1 VILTSDREDPVL
13 AKWQYGLG
21 RVIAWTADN
30 GSDLAAP
37 WAMWEGYDDFWAAA
51 VRWALPDPERRPLTV
66 STQRD
71 GADMV
76 LTVTAAGES
85 GDFADFLPTFATV
98 TSSSGEPVVTQE
110 LTQTAPGEY
119 TLRLPAPAPG
129 AYAVEVRQERASGP
143 LVELAGITVPPS
155 PETLPAP
162 EGPSLLASLA
172 NRTNGRV
179 LSLDDPAAVWDAA
192 TSGGSPLREHRAV
205 WYVPIGLALALFVI
219 DIAARMGIWPTLR
232 RLLGGPART

>member
-1 VILTSDREDPVL
+1 MVLTSDREDPVL

-37 WAMWEGYDDFWAAA
+37 WAMWEGYDEFWAAA

-66 STQRD
+66 STHRD

-98 TSSSGEPVVTQE
+98 TSASGETGRD
-110 LTQTAPGEY
+110 PGADADGP
-119 TLRLPAPAPG
+119 RRVHAAPAGPG
-129 AYAVEVRQERASGP
+129 SRRLRRRGAAGTGERPAGRGGGHHRASVTRDASRPGRPFPPRLARRPHERPRPLARRSGRASGMP
-143 LVELAGITVPPS
+143 RPPVAVPCASIAPS
-155 PETLPAP
+155 GTS
-162 EGPSLLASLA
+162 PSAWRWRS
-172 NRTNGRV
+172 
-179 LSLDDPAAVWDAA
+179 S
-192 TSGGSPLREHRAV
+192 
-205 WYVPIGLALALFVI
+205 
-219 DIAARMGIWPTLR
+219 
-232 RLLGGPART
+232 